1 MNELWNAAKAWS
13 SESRSSN
20 AAGIAFYTILSLAP
34 FLVLALGIA
43 DLVVGGDVA
52 HAQLFERLD
61 TLIGTDAARL
71 VASIV
76 DAAGRSHTAGIAAV
90 AALLGT
96 LVAATAAIAEVQ
108 SALDQIYGGD
118 PATQS
123 WKRQIRTRAIA
134 VLIALG
140 SGLLLVASVVL
151 TSAVTYFLG
160 RFVHD
165 ATGTARTI
173 VVMNEVVAAGFVFA
187 MFTALLRLLPTHAP
201 PWHVAWRGAAVAA
214 ILFTGGKLAIA
225 WYIGSSAAIKP
236 YGAASSVV
244 VLMMW
249 IYYVAAIFLFG
260 ALVARTCDSSRTRAV
275 EPAAPHQ

>member
-1 MNELWNAAKAWS
+1 MKELWVAAKAWS
-13 SESRSSN
+13 SENRSSN

-43 DLVVGGDVA
+43 DLLMGSEVA
-52 HAQLFERLD
+52 RSQLLQRLD

-71 VASIV
+71 VASII
-76 DAAGRSHTAGIAAV
+76 DAAGRSHAAGFAAV

-108 SALDQIYGGD
+108 SALDQIFGGD
-118 PATQS
+118 CASQP
-123 WKRQIRTRAIA
+123 WRVLLRTRVIA

-140 SGLLLVASVVL
+140 SGLLLVASVLL
-151 TSAVTYFLG
+151 TSVMTYFLA
-160 RFVHD
+160 RFVQEG
-165 ATGTARTI
+165 TGRASTI
-173 VVMNEVVAAGFVFA
+173 VAINELVAAGFVFA
-187 MFTALLRLLPTHAP
+187 TFAALLRLLPTQAPAWHA
-201 PWHVAWRGAAVAA
+201 AWRGAAAAA
-214 ILFTGGKLAIA
+214 ILFMGGKLAIA

-249 IYYVAAIFLFG
+249 IYYIAAIFLFG
-260 ALVARTCDSSRTRAV
+260 ALVARACEGPRPHTGER
-275 EPAAPHQ
+275 PAR